1 MQSWDIA
8 ICSWASVTV
17 WHQWI
22 AVILIVIATSGIPV
36 VVILRTNLE
45 RLTCLS
51 SLYVKTVTYLCKQI
65 TRVTFRICC
74 CTIGYLLVGHYVI
87 SCFTGCQYRIYRATG
102 DFCQSRF
109 SLVIASEGQS
119 YCIVHGTGK
128 EFLHLYAT
136 VMCNRNRLVL
146 VLFVRALYRS
156 IRVIASPV
164 LRQHIT
170 YLGVHIPFT
179 GDVITP
185 SE

>member
-45 RLTCLS
+45 SLACLAG
-51 SLYVKTVTYLCKQI
+51 LYIKTVTYLCKQI
-65 TRVTFRICC
+65 TRVTLRISC

-87 SCFTGCQYRIYRATG
+87 SCFTGCQYRIYRTTG
-102 DFCQSRF
+102 DFCQSCF
-109 SLVIASEGQS
+109 PLVIASKVQS
-119 YCIVHGTGK
+119 YRIIYSTCE
-128 EFLHLYAT
+128 EFLNLYAT